1 MIVADYSMPGA
12 EMRVLAGEVVQAEEV
27 PRARL
32 AASGLPVNVEGGEFM
47 TRELLKVGNREVY
60 GADFSRVIG
69 EWLSN
74 QRKPAELMVLERREW
89 GNFWLSAQRQGSRP
103 AGRRRRCRPGELQRR
118 IERVDQLHAQISRI
132 EKVEIGRINHGLE
145 RLRLKTRKL
154 ELTTVWMRPLRPI
167 WTPSAPSGDAAE
179 YRVLED
185 KLVALQQQ
193 FNRDSITV
201 RTADG
206 REQEITLG
214 KVVRAFQPNAMST
227 PQKLMFY
234 FAKLREFVSDEPRE
248 ANTEGG
254 VFPAIFGTVLM
265 TLIMAVIV
273 TPFGVIAAVYL
284 REYAKQGLLTRI
296 IRIAVNNLAGVPS
309 IVYGVFGLGFFVYV
323 LGGSLDRLFYPEA
336 APAPV
341 FGTPGLMWASL
352 TLAIL
357 TLPVVIV
364 ATEEG
369 LARIPRMIREGL
381 LALGATKSGDV
392 VEGGAADGQPGDD
405 DRFHPRRGACRRRSG
420 AADAGRRGRW
430 RRTCR
435 STATTPICIWTRR
448 SCTASHLRRRLP
460 EPQRRGGAAAGLR
473 HRAAAGT
480 GDRHAQLQRDLHSQ
494 PPAREVQ
501 GAGSLIEAVRVRQR
515 PGERGAG
522 PTCACSFA
530 LAAANGANTT
540 QTTTHSIDIRPR
552 PRQAQPEP
560 GQRAGRHRGARPQPA
575 VLRPEAGVAQR
586 QHEHPRQRVTAFIGP
601 SGCGKSTPLRCF
613 NRMNDRVDGCRIEGA
628 INLDGQNIYQ
638 KGVTW
643 PTCVVASAWCS
654 EAQPVPQEH
663 LRERGLRPAHPCIK
677 QKRVLD
683 ETVEWALKGAAL
695 WEEVKDRCTSRH
707 SASGGQ
713 QQRSVIARTIA
724 VQPEVLLLDEPSSA
738 STHPR

>member
-1 MIVADYSMPGA
+1 VKKDSLNSWVKSGTPWIWMNAGAVSIAVIMTLALLAIITVRGLAHFWPADVIVADYSMPGA

-60 GADFSRVIG
+60 GADFSWVIG

-89 GNFWLSAQRQGSRP
+89 GNFYGYLLNVKE
-103 AGRRRRCRPGELQRR
+103 AGQLVAEGDAAWGELQRR
-118 IERVDQLHAQISRI
+118 IDRVDQLHAQISRI

-154 ELTTVWMRPLRPI
+154 ELDDRL
-167 WTPSAPSGDAAE
+167 DAAAQADLDAERAQWDAE
-179 YRVLED
+179 YRVLEG

-234 FAKLREFVSDEPRE
+234 FAKLWEFVSDEPRE

-369 LARIPRMIREGL
+369 LARIPRMIREGS
-381 LALGATKSGDV
+381 LALGATKSETLWKV
-392 VEGGAADGQPGDD
+392 VLPM
-405 DRFHPRRGACRRRSG
+405 
-420 AADAGRRGRW
+420 
-430 RRTCR
+430 
-435 STATTPICIWTRR
+435 
-448 SCTASHLRRRLP
+448 ASPAMMTGLILAVAR
-460 EPQRRGGAAAGLR
+460 AAGEVAPLMLVGVVKL
-473 HRAAAGT
+473 APNLPLNGNYPY
-480 GDRHAQLQRDLHSQ
+480 LHLDQKIMHLGFHIYDVGFQS
-494 PPAREVQ
+494 PNV
-501 GAGSLIEAVRVRQR
+501 EA
-515 PGERGAG
+515 
-522 PTCACSFA
+522 
-530 LAAANGANTT
+530 
-540 QTTTHSIDIRPR
+540 
-552 PRQAQPEP
+552 
-560 GQRAGRHRGARPQPA
+560 ARPLVYA
-575 VLRPEAGVAQR
+575 TALLLVLVIA
-586 QHEHPRQRVTAFIGP
+586 TLNF
-601 SGCGKSTPLRCF
+601 S
-613 NRMNDRVDGCRIEGA
+613 A
-628 INLDGQNIYQ
+628 IYIRN
-638 KGVTW
+638 
-643 PTCVVASAWCS
+643 
-654 EAQPVPQEH
+654 H
-663 LRERGLRPAHPCIK
+663 LREKYKA
-677 QKRVLD
+677 LD
-683 ETVEWALKGAAL
+683 
-695 WEEVKDRCTSRH
+695 H
-707 SASGGQ
+707 
-713 QQRSVIARTIA
+713 
-724 VQPEVLLLDEPSSA
+724 
-738 STHPR
+738 

>member
-1 MIVADYSMPGA
+1 VKKDSLNTWVKSGTPWIWMNAGAVSIAVIMTLGLLAIIAVRGLAHFWPADVIVADYSMPGA

-60 GADFSRVIG
+60 GADFSWVVG

-74 QRKPAELMVLERREW
+74 QRTPVELMVLERREW
-89 GNFWLSAQRQGSRP
+89 GNFYGYLLNVKE
-103 AGRRRRCRPGELQRR
+103 AGQLVAEGEGAWNELQAR
-118 IERVDQLHAQISRI
+118 IDRVDELHTQISRI

-145 RLRLKTRKL
+145 RLRLETRQL
-154 ELTTVWMRPLRPI
+154 ELNDRL
-167 WTPSAPSGDAAE
+167 DAAAQADLDAERAQWDAE
-179 YRVLED
+179 YRVLEE

-234 FAKLREFVSDEPRE
+234 FAKLWEFVSDEPRE

-369 LARIPRMIREGL
+369 LARIPRMIREGS
-381 LALGATKSGDV
+381 LALGATKSETLWKV
-392 VEGGAADGQPGDD
+392 VLPM
-405 DRFHPRRGACRRRSG
+405 
-420 AADAGRRGRW
+420 
-430 RRTCR
+430 
-435 STATTPICIWTRR
+435 
-448 SCTASHLRRRLP
+448 ASPAMMTGLILAVAR
-460 EPQRRGGAAAGLR
+460 AAGEVAPLMLVGVVKL
-473 HRAAAGT
+473 APNLPLNGNYPY
-480 GDRHAQLQRDLHSQ
+480 LHLDQKIMHLGFHIYDVGFQS
-494 PPAREVQ
+494 PNV
-501 GAGSLIEAVRVRQR
+501 EA
-515 PGERGAG
+515 
-522 PTCACSFA
+522 
-530 LAAANGANTT
+530 
-540 QTTTHSIDIRPR
+540 
-552 PRQAQPEP
+552 
-560 GQRAGRHRGARPQPA
+560 ARPLVYA
-575 VLRPEAGVAQR
+575 TALLLVLVIAALNF
-586 QHEHPRQRVTAFIGP
+586 TA
-601 SGCGKSTPLRCF
+601 
-613 NRMNDRVDGCRIEGA
+613 
-628 INLDGQNIYQ
+628 IYIRN
-638 KGVTW
+638 
-643 PTCVVASAWCS
+643 
-654 EAQPVPQEH
+654 H
-663 LRERGLRPAHPCIK
+663 LREKYKA
-677 QKRVLD
+677 LD
-683 ETVEWALKGAAL
+683 
-695 WEEVKDRCTSRH
+695 H
-707 SASGGQ
+707 
-713 QQRSVIARTIA
+713 
-724 VQPEVLLLDEPSSA
+724 
-738 STHPR
+738 